1 MPLFKILQ
9 MTEFISK
16 RLPNVKNDVLSGITV
31 ALALVPE
38 AVAFAFVAGV
48 DPLVGLYAA
57 FMVGLITSVFGGR
70 PGMIS
75 GATGALAVVM
85 VSLVARGNDM
95 GAPGENLGLYYLF
108 ATVIL
113 MGFIQIMA
121 GILKLGKFVR
131 LIPHSVMMGFV
142 NGLAIV
148 IFLSQLGMFKKNIG
162 GEKLWLQGLELY
174 LMLGLV
180 GLTMLMMWALPKF
193 KLTAKLPEALL
204 AILTVS
210 AIAILFNFD
219 VATVGSF
226 IRDGGGEGLK
236 GGLPMFQ
243 WEIFSKVP
251 FNWVTIKFIFPY
263 ALILAAIGLIE
274 SLMTLNLIDEL
285 TDTRGNG
292 NKECVAQG
300 GANIITG
307 FFGGMGGCAMI
318 GQSIINIKSGG
329 RTRLSGIVAALTL
342 LAFILFASSYIERVP
357 IAALVGVMF
366 MVVVGTFA
374 WSSFRIL
381 NKVPRSDVFVIVLVS
396 ALTVIFDLAIAVF
409 AGVIVSALVFSW
421 ENAKRIRARKRM
433 KEDGTKVYEI
443 WGPLFFGS
451 ISAFNDKF
459 DIKND
464 PEHVE
469 IDFVESRVSD
479 HSALEAILNLVKK
492 YEAENKTIHLK
503 HLSEECKALLYKS
516 DPKFHQV
523 IVDAIDD
530 PRYHLAANP
539 EEFPKSLS
547 EYHL

>member
-1 MPLFKILQ
+1 
-9 MTEFISK
+9 MTDFISR
-16 RLPNVKNDVLSGITV
+16 RLPTVKDDILSGITV

-85 VSLVARGNDM
+85 VSIVAQGNALGD
-95 GAPGENLGLYYLF
+95 PSENLGLYYLF

-113 MGFIQIMA
+113 MGVLQILA

-131 LIPHSVMMGFV
+131 LIPHPVMMGFV

-148 IFLSQLGMFKKNIG
+148 IFLSQLGMFKKTVA
-162 GEKLWLQGLELY
+162 GEKVWLSGNELY
-174 LMLGLV
+174 LMAGLV
-180 GLTMLMMWALPKF
+180 GLTMLIMYLLPKWKF
-193 KLTAKLPEALL
+193 SSRMPEALVG
-204 AILTVS
+204 ILVVS
-210 AIAILFNFD
+210 AIVIGFDLD

-236 GGLPMFQ
+236 GGLPVFQ
-243 WEIFSKVP
+243 WELFSKVP
-251 FNWVTIKFIFPY
+251 LNWSTFTFIFPY

-274 SLMTLNLIDEL
+274 SLMTLNLIDDL

-292 NKECVAQG
+292 NRECVAQG
-300 GANIITG
+300 SANVITG
-307 FFGGMGGCAMI
+307 LFGGMGGCAMI

-329 RTRLSGIVAALTL
+329 RSRLSGIVAALML
-342 LAFILFASSYIERVP
+342 LAFILFASSYIEQVP

-374 WSSFRIL
+374 WSSFRIW
-381 NKVPRSDVFVIVLVS
+381 NKIPRSDAFVLILVS
-396 ALTVIFDLAIAVF
+396 SLTVVFDLAIAVF

-459 DIKND
+459 DVKND
-464 PEHVE
+464 PEEVE
-469 IDFVESRVSD
+469 IDFVESRISD
-479 HSALEAILNLVKK
+479 HSALEAISSLVSK
-492 YEAENKTIHLK
+492 YQAENKSIRLK

-516 DPKFHQV
+516 DERFREV
-523 IVDAIDD
+523 IVDDIDD

-539 EEFPKSLS
+539 ELFPKSLS

>member
-1 MPLFKILQ
+1 
-9 MTEFISK
+9 MTEFISR
-16 RLPNVKNDVLSGITV
+16 RLPNVKNDILSGITV

-85 VSLVARGNDM
+85 VSIVARGNAF
-95 GAPGENLGLYYLF
+95 GEPGENLGLYYLF
-108 ATVIL
+108 ATVVL
-113 MGFIQIMA
+113 MGFIQILA
-121 GILKLGKFVR
+121 GVLKLGKFVR
-131 LIPHSVMMGFV
+131 LIPHPVMMGFV

-148 IFLSQLGMFKKNIG
+148 IFLSQLGMFKKPAG
-162 GEKLWLQGLELY
+162 DQKVWLQGNELY
-174 LMLGLV
+174 LMAGLV
-180 GLTMLMMWALPKF
+180 GLTMLIMYFLPKI
-193 KLTAKLPEALL
+193 KLTSKLPEALIG
-204 AILTVS
+204 ILLVS
-210 AIAILFNFD
+210 GLVIGFNLD

-236 GGLPMFQ
+236 GGLPVFQ
-243 WEIFSKVP
+243 WELFSKVP
-251 FNWVTIKFIFPY
+251 LNWSTFTFIFPY

-274 SLMTLNLIDEL
+274 SLMTLNLIDDL

-292 NKECVAQG
+292 NRECVAQG
-300 GANIITG
+300 SANVITG
-307 FFGGMGGCAMI
+307 LFGGMGGCAMI

-329 RTRLSGIVAALTL
+329 RGRLSGIVAALML
-342 LAFILFASSYIERVP
+342 LAFILFASSYIEQVP

-366 MVVVGTFA
+366 MVVIGTFA
-374 WSSFRIL
+374 WSSFRIW
-381 NKVPRSDVFVIVLVS
+381 NKIPRSDAFVLVLVS
-396 ALTVIFDLAIAVF
+396 SLTVIFDLAIAVF

-421 ENAKRIRARKRM
+421 ENAKRIRARKCM

-451 ISAFNDKF
+451 ISAFAQKF
-459 DIKND
+459 DVKND
-464 PEHVE
+464 PDSIE
-469 IDFVESRVSD
+469 IDFVESRISD
-479 HSALEAILNLVKK
+479 HSALEAIANLVKK
-492 YEAENKTIHLK
+492 YDAEGKSVKLK

-516 DPKFHQV
+516 DSLFQD
-523 IVDAIDD
+523 IIINDIDD

-539 EEFPKSLS
+539 ELFPKSLT

>member
-1 MPLFKILQ
+1 

-16 RLPNVKNDVLSGITV
+16 RLPNVKNDILSGITV

-57 FMVGLITSVFGGR
+57 FMVGLITSIFGGR

-85 VSLVARGNDM
+85 VSLVARGNEM
-95 GAPGENLGLYYLF
+95 GEAGENLGLYYLF

-113 MGFIQIMA
+113 MGIIQIGA
-121 GILKLGKFVR
+121 GVLKLGKFVR
-131 LIPHSVMMGFV
+131 LIPHPVMMGFV

-148 IFLSQLGMFKKNIG
+148 IFLSQLGMFKKKIN
-162 GEKLWLQGLELY
+162 GEKIWLQGSELF
-174 LMLGLV
+174 LMGGLV
-180 GLTMLMMWALPKF
+180 ALTMLIMLILPKI
-193 KLTAKLPEALL
+193 KWTKKVPEALIG
-204 AILTVS
+204 ILLVS
-210 AIAILFNFD
+210 TIVVIFKLD

-226 IRDGGGEGLK
+226 IKEGGGEGLK
-236 GGLPMFQ
+236 GGLPVLHLETFQ
-243 WEIFSKVP
+243 KIPFSWES
-251 FNWVTIKFIFPY
+251 IKFIFPY

-274 SLMTLNLIDEL
+274 SLMTLNLIDDL
-285 TDTRGNG
+285 TETRGNG

-300 GANIITG
+300 SANIVTG
-307 FFGGMGGCAMI
+307 LFGGMGGCAMI

-329 RTRLSGIVAALTL
+329 RGRLSGIVAALTL
-342 LAFILFASSYIERVP
+342 LAFIVFASSYIEQVP

-366 MVVVGTFA
+366 MVVIGTFA

-381 NKVPRSDVFVIVLVS
+381 NKIPRTDVFVLILVS

-451 ISAFNDKF
+451 ISAFIEKF
-459 DIKND
+459 DPKND
-464 PEHVE
+464 PEKVE
-469 IDFVESRVSD
+469 IDFVESRISD

-492 YEAENKTIHLK
+492 YENEGKSIHLK
-503 HLSEECKALLYKS
+503 HLSLECKELLYKS
-516 DPKFHQV
+516 DSKFHEL
-523 IVDAIDD
+523 IVDAVDD

-539 EEFPKSLS
+539 ENFPKSLS
-547 EYHL
+547 EYHM